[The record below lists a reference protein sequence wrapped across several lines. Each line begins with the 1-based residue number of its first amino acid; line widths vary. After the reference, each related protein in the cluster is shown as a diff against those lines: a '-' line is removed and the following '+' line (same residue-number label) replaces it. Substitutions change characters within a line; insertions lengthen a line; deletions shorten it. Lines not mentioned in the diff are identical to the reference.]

1 MAVHPMTEP
10 ETGERKLRKMLCS
23 DWLLSLI
30 YGIGWVSLPRV
41 NSMRIYMNLNR
52 IRPISHGVWRVH
64 SRFANIEYESELTT
78 PRPCYCT
85 QTGWLSKRTSFDL
98 GCGKLSW
105 PQTIGSSSSHSA
117 AEEFQA
123 YSWCRTKW
131 QTQYLRSRRVFG
143 PWIEGCISPEQGGVT
158 RGIPTSF
165 TAEPLKSGIASSSD
179 LPPVW
184 PWHEGDTGGIGLEP
198 LYKNVPHAA
207 LRVPAFYQLL
217 AEAAKLLGP
226 ILGELMF
233 VGGFATTSLIGD
245 KAADVRPTLEM
256 DAIAE
261 ITC

>member
-1 MAVHPMTEP
+1 M
-10 ETGERKLRKMLCS
+10 
-23 DWLLSLI
+23 
-30 YGIGWVSLPRV
+30 
-41 NSMRIYMNLNR
+41 
-52 IRPISHGVWRVH
+52 
-64 SRFANIEYESELTT
+64 
-78 PRPCYCT
+78 
-85 QTGWLSKRTSFDL
+85 
-98 GCGKLSW
+98 
-105 PQTIGSSSSHSA
+105 
-117 AEEFQA
+117 
-123 YSWCRTKW
+123 
-131 QTQYLRSRRVFG
+131 
-143 PWIEGCISPEQGGVT
+143 T